1 VFVTLQQIDD
11 RVNPVLLQCLFYRI
25 E

>member
-1 VFVTLQQIDD
+1 VFVTLQQIHD